1 MTHGRGSA
9 RKAFVILSAFIVVSV
24 GTIGCTSRPTTEEAL
39 LEQAFDAIKEN
50 DWEAYQ
56 KLTITYA
63 DFLLKAHKTSRVE
76 EQMSYA
82 GDVLKPEELQSQRE
96 QFDRAVAGGKGQI
109 DFRRTEFLGA
119 GPVFLESMMELLTAE
134 EKVPFKIYALKIA
147 EGGMQRETRDLFPR
161 FTVVPWEGEY
171 RIMRLEFPKTDSP

>member
-1 MTHGRGSA
+1 MIHARGSA
-9 RKAFVILSAFIVVSV
+9 SKAFIILSTFFIVSV
-24 GTIGCTSRPTTEEAL
+24 VMASCSSRPTTEEAL

-63 DFLLKAHKTSRVE
+63 DFLLKAQKTSRAE

-82 GDVLKPEELQSQRE
+82 GGVLKPEELQSQRE
-96 QFDRAVAGGKGQI
+96 QFDRAVAGGEGQI
-109 DFRRTEFLGA
+109 DFRRTEFIGA
-119 GPVFLESMMELLTAE
+119 GPVFLESTMELLTAE

-171 RIMRLEFPKTDSP
+171 RVMRLEFPKTDSQ